1 MTTCHS
7 HIACEESSKAISL
20 SCALRKFS
28 VQKRLGC
35 PRLTINITRRRE
47 VRSLWLTGRAG
58 VTVAEAARA
67 MVDEARQMLQ
77 KDLGIHIDWAS
88 SQERESSLVA
98 AASINRELCSIL
110 C

>member
-1 MTTCHS
+1 MQYLVAEFPVKILLNH
-7 HIACEESSKAISL
+7 L
-20 SCALRKFS
+20 QRD
-28 VQKRLGC
+28 
-35 PRLTINITRRRE
+35 RRE

-67 MVDEARQMLQ
+67 MVEEARQMLQ

-98 AASINRELCSIL
+98 AASINGRRSRRMTSLSHISVSSMRSRMIFQ
-110 C
+110 

>member
-1 MTTCHS
+1 MTNTTC
-7 HIACEESSKAISL
+7 
-20 SCALRKFS
+20 R
-28 VQKRLGC
+28 Q
-35 PRLTINITRRRE
+35 E

-98 AASINRELCSIL
+98 AASINSELNFAVSCYIA
-110 C
+110 